1 MKKSILTIAT
11 AVLALST
18 TSCSDSDSN
27 GESSLSAK
35 EEALSAITP
44 PYINL
49 TVLPT
54 YKAMTDAA

>member
-27 GESSLSAK
+27 GDSSLSAK
-35 EEALSAITP
+35 EEALSAITSG
-44 PYINL
+44 IWQEN
-49 TVLPT
+49 
-54 YKAMTDAA
+54 